1 MRGWQARALGPG
13 SSKMDETFSIPSQ
26 TGDIKLEADLEYRFP
41 MIWKLEGAL
50 FMEVGNVWKN
60 EQGINL
66 KELAA
71 DWGLGLRINLDL
83 LLLRIDWGMRLRDPS
98 LDGNKWLGPIS
109 ALKSGGSAIHF
120 GVGYPF

>member
-1 MRGWQARALGPG
+1 
-13 SSKMDETFSIPSQ
+13 MDETFSIPSQ

-71 DWGLGLRINLDL
+71 EWGLGLRINLDL
-83 LLLRIDWGMRLRDPS
+83 LLLRIDLGMRLRDPS
-98 LDGNKWLGPIS
+98 LDVNKWLGPIS
-109 ALKSGGSAIHF
+109 ALKSG
-120 GVGYPF
+120 